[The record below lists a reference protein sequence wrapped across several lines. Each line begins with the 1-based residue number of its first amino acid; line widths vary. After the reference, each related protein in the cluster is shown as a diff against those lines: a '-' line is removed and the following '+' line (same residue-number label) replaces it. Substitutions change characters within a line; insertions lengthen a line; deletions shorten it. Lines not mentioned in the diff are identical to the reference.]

1 LKQNMNLPPIRKFS
15 HAQPSRHAERGM
27 TMVLVALAMVA
38 IIAMAALS
46 IDVVTLY
53 LAREEAQRSADA
65 AALAAERVISLSG
78 ATGDPGNTTG
88 DWPTACTA
96 ATQVAQAVANQNVV
110 GNTAATTVNVNFVY
124 NGTAVANCTFAGGNA
139 FGVNPQVKVQVI
151 RAGLPTFFSR
161 IWSRNTNSVSAT
173 ATAEAFNSSG
183 SGAFAPNGI
192 VPVNPRC
199 VKPWIIPNEDP
210 GNRGKTFVSPGDGSI
225 TNPGIQV
232 NGAGTG
238 VIGEPLILTSAC
250 GRGRRGGGCN
260 LISNPPAA
268 GSYIPAA
275 VVAPVSAYPSC
286 ANDDTFQEAIGGCD
300 QNTQY
305 QCGVSGGASADL
317 MINPARDTRTA
328 AQCLINNAGPDSLD
342 TSIFPYQIQA
352 GTANPVITS
361 GFVTSSTSIATVPI
375 YDGATL
381 ASVNQPTITIVGF
394 LQVFINQANF
404 NGSLDVTVLNV
415 AGCSNTATPPPPIP
429 ASGTSP
435 VPIRLITPP

>member
-1 LKQNMNLPPIRKFS
+1 MKLPAIRKFS

-88 DWPTACTA
+88 DWPAACTA
-96 ATQVAQAVANQNVV
+96 ATQVAQAVANQNAV

-124 NGTAVANCTFAGGNA
+124 NGTVVADCTFVAGNA

-183 SGAFAPNGI
+183 SGAVAPNGTI
-192 VPVNPRC
+192 PVNPRC
-199 VKPWIIPNEDP
+199 VKPWIIPNKDP
-210 GNRGKTFVSPGDGSI
+210 GNAPNTFVNLSDGSI

-238 VIGEPLILTSAC
+238 VIGETFTLSDAC
-250 GRGRRGGGCN
+250 TPRRDCDNMRGSTPRPGF
-260 LISNPPAA
+260 
-268 GSYIPAA
+268 YIPAA
-275 VVAPVSAYPSC
+275 VVTPVSAYPTC
-286 ANDDTFQEAIGGCD
+286 ADDSTFQEAIGGGD
-300 QNTQY
+300 QITQY
-305 QCGVSGGASADL
+305 ACGISGGATADL
-317 MINPARDTRTA
+317 TINPGSDTGEA

-342 TSIFPYQIQA
+342 MTRFPYRIQA
-352 GTANPVITS
+352 GSANPVITS
-361 GFVTSSTSIATVPI
+361 GFVTSSASIATVPI
-375 YDGATL
+375 YDSTL
-381 ASVNQPTITIVGF
+381 PLQSTNSPTITIVGF
-394 LQVFINQANF
+394 LQVFINQANS
-404 NGSLDVTVLNV
+404 NGSLNVTVLNV
-415 AGCSNTATPPPPIP
+415 AGCSNPATNPPIP